1 MQPSK
6 NLAPIE
12 LDIPGWG
19 HVLIK
24 NLVLDFTGTL
34 SCDGKLLEGVANR
47 LIKLAQHLSITV
59 LTADTFG
66 SAAGQLEGLPL
77 DLHLIRSS
85 KDKVAFMEGLNLA
98 ETVAIGNG
106 RNDVEMIRM
115 AGIGIAVIRPEACAG
130 QLLAAAD
137 IICADILAGLDL
149 LRTPLRIVA
158 TLRE

>member
-1 MQPSK
+1 ME
-6 NLAPIE
+6 PII

-19 HVLIK
+19 SFSLK

-34 SCDGKLLEGVANR
+34 SCDGKLSEGVAER
-47 LIKLAQHLSITV
+47 LRELSSRMLITV

-66 SAAGQLEGLPL
+66 SAAAQLDGLPL
-77 DLHLIRSS
+77 TLHLIKNSA
-85 KDKVAFMEGLNLA
+85 DKVSFMETVNLM

-106 RNDVEMIRM
+106 RNDVEMIKM

-130 QLLAAAD
+130 QLLQAAD
-137 IICADILAGLDL
+137 IVCADIIAALDL
-149 LRTPLRIVA
+149 LRTPLRIKA

>member
-1 MQPSK
+1 MHHIGNK
-6 NLAPIE
+6 TPIE

-19 HVLIK
+19 MVSVK

-34 SCDGKLLEGVANR
+34 SCDGKLLAGVALKLTELADR
-47 LIKLAQHLSITV
+47 LNITV

-66 SAAGQLEGLPL
+66 SAARQLEGLPL

-85 KDKVAFMEGLNLA
+85 RDKVAFMEKLNCA

-106 RNDVEMIRM
+106 RNDVEMVRM
-115 AGIGIAVIRPEACAG
+115 AGVGIAVIRPEACAG
-130 QLLAAAD
+130 QLIAAAD
-137 IICADILAGLDL
+137 IVCADILAGLDL